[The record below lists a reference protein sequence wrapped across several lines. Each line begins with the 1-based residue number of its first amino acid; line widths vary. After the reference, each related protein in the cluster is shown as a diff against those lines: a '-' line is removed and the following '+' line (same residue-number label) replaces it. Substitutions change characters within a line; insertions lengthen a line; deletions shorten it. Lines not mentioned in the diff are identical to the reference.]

1 MIMRTNTLVT
11 HLRPEDAYTV
21 VEVLDQLRDLLMAT
35 YGGEITAMLQKAA
48 PRLSTE
54 IGDEP
59 F

>member
-1 MIMRTNTLVT
+1 MRVNTLIT

-21 VEVLDQLRDLLMAT
+21 IEFLDQLRDLLMAT
-35 YGGEITAMLQKAA
+35 YGGEITAMLQEAA
-48 PRLSTE
+48 PRRSTD